1 MRIKLSNIYKNHS
14 HNSYNKKEEI
24 RGSFIKETFGVFYM
38 AKKKSSKKGLKFN
51 LQSLVFLN

>member
-38 AKKKSSKKGLKFN
+38 AKKKSSKKKKYYSKKAKKG
-51 LQSLVFLN
+51 